1 MDTSLNIVELIENN
15 PITRLSGTYQNKLL
29 TKIKNNFTDTE
40 QQLFVASFYCFLN
53 YNQRNDFVIDLD
65 NIWKWIGFST
75 KQKAKNL
82 LEKNFVI
89 NNDYKNLLN
98 QQVSHNLFVHGGHN
112 KEIFMLT
119 IRTFK
124 LFCLKAGTEKAAQI
138 HEYYIKMEE
147 TLQEVIQE
155 ESDELKLQFENKDKE
170 LANKDKELEKKD
182 KEKDKI
188 REKTLIEQF
197 PTNEQCVYYGII
209 DNLSQSGE
217 KLIKFGNSN
226 NLKNRVVRHKDTYS
240 NFRLVNAFK
249 VENKLQIENAI
260 KENQILNKRQRELTI
275 NNKKY
280 IELLNIDGLSFTE
293 LDKIIQDIITSIE
306 YTPENYEK
314 LLNENTELKKKLS
327 EDTELNELILLKIE
341 NQKLKIENQ
350 KLKIENIKLIKKYN
364 TLLRKTK
371 PIILDEDDADA
382 EGKENLN
389 NFKNYEESINEI
401 TNTKKDAKNNINE
414 ITNTKKDE
422 INDKVYKTLIGTR
435 EEVYKEI
442 SYKTTGGLTKDDLLL
457 NKNGKIV
464 SKKKC
469 ILETQ
474 INRLEAVNLK
484 KKKVVN
490 DKISANLVDSVS
502 PSSCKG

>member
-1 MDTSLNIVELIENN
+1 MATSLNIVELIENN

-29 TKIKNNFTDTE
+29 IKIKNNFTDSE

-65 NIWKWIGFST
+65 NIWKWIGFSS
-75 KQKAKNL
+75 KYNSKRL
-82 LEKNFVI
+82 LEKKFNLDR
-89 NNDYKNLLN
+89 DYKIMLL
-98 QQVSHNLFVHGGHN
+98 QDEEQDIPTHGGHN
-112 KEIFMLT
+112 KEIILLT
-119 IRTFK
+119 VRTFK

-155 ESDELKLQFENKDKE
+155 ESDELKLQLEHKDKE
-170 LANKDKELEKKD
+170 LEHKDKELEHKDKELEKKD

-209 DNLSQSGE
+209 DNLSNDNE

-226 NLKNRVVRHKDTYS
+226 NLKNRVTRHKDTYS

-260 KENQILNKRQRELTI
+260 KENQILNTRQREITI

-280 IELLNIDGLSFTE
+280 IELLNIDGLSFIE
-293 LDKIIQDIITSIE
+293 LDKIIKEVISSIE

-314 LLNENTELKKKLS
+314 LLNENKELKKKVN
-327 EDTELNELILLKIE
+327 EDKELTDLILLRVE
-341 NQKLKIENQ
+341 NKKLKIENM
-350 KLKIENIKLIKKYN
+350 KLIKKYN
-364 TLLRKTK
+364 TLSRKTK
-371 PIILDEDDADA
+371 TTVLDEELDNV
-382 EGKENLN
+382 EE
-389 NFKNYEESINEI
+389 NYEESISKIKNEI
-401 TNTKKDAKNNINE
+401 KNIKRGKDGNYY
-414 ITNTKKDE
+414 
-422 INDKVYKTLIGTR
+422 INDKVYKKLAGTR
-435 EEVYKEI
+435 EEVFNEI
-442 SYKTTGGLTKDDLLL
+442 AYKTTGGLTKDDLVINRRGNL
-457 NKNGKIV
+457 V

-469 ILETQ
+469 IQETK
-474 INRLEAVNLK
+474 INRLEGFNLK
-484 KKKVVN
+484 KNKIIN
-490 DKISANLVDSVS
+490 DESIR
-502 PSSCKG
+502 

>member
-40 QQLFVASFYCFLN
+40 QQLFVSSFYCFLK
-53 YNQRNDFVIDLD
+53 YSQRNDFVIDLD
-65 NIWKWIGFST
+65 NIWKWMGYNQ
-75 KQKAKNL
+75 KVKAKTL
-82 LEKNFVI
+82 LEKNFKLDI
-89 NNDYKNLLN
+89 DYKILLC
-98 QQVSHNLFVHGGHN
+98 QQGKQHIHVHGGHN
-112 KEIFMLT
+112 KETILLT

-124 LFCLKAGTEKAAQI
+124 LFCLKAGTEKATQI

-155 ESDELKLQFENKDKE
+155 ESDELKLQLANKDKE
-170 LANKDKELEKKD
+170 LENKDKELEKKD

-240 NFRLVNAFK
+240 NFTLVNAFK

-260 KENQILNKRQRELTI
+260 KENQILNKRQREITI

-293 LDKIIQDIITSIE
+293 LDKIIQEIITSIE

-327 EDTELNELILLKIE
+327 EDKELNELIL
-341 NQKLKIENQ
+341 LKIENQ

>member
-1 MDTSLNIVELIENN
+1 METLNIVELIENN

-65 NIWKWIGFST
+65 NIWKWIGFGQ
-75 KQKAKNL
+75 KVKAKTL
-82 LEKNFVI
+82 LEKNFKLDI
-89 NNDYKNLLN
+89 DYKILLC
-98 QQVSHNLFVHGGHN
+98 QQGKQHIHLHGGHN
-112 KEIFMLT
+112 KETILLT
-119 IRTFK
+119 IKTFK

-155 ESDELKLQFENKDKE
+155 ESDELKLQLANKDKE
-170 LANKDKELEKKD
+170 LENKDKELEKKD

-197 PTNEQCVYYGII
+197 PNNAQCVYYGII

-226 NLKNRVVRHKDTYS
+226 NLKNRISRHKDTYS
-240 NFRLVNAFK
+240 NFTLVNAFK

-293 LDKIIQDIITSIE
+293 LDKIIQEIITSIE

-327 EDTELNELILLKIE
+327 EDKELNELIL
-341 NQKLKIENQ
+341 LKIENQ

-364 TLLRKTK
+364 TLIRKTK
-371 PIILDEDDADA
+371 PIILDEDEDET
-382 EGKENLN
+382 EGKEDLN
-389 NFKNYEESINEI
+389 NCKNYEESINKFK
-401 TNTKKDAKNNINE
+401 NAKKE
-414 ITNTKKDE
+414 KDGHYN
-422 INDKVYKTLIGTR
+422 INDKMYKTLIGTR
-435 EEVYKEI
+435 EEVYNEI

-457 NKNGKIV
+457 NKLGKIV

-469 ILETQ
+469 ILETK
-474 INRLEAVNLK
+474 INRLEEVNLN

-490 DKISANLVDSVS
+490 DKNSANLVDSV
-502 PSSCKG
+502 PPP

>member
-1 MDTSLNIVELIENN
+1 MEALNIVELIENN

-29 TKIKNNFTDTE
+29 TKIKHNFTDTE

-65 NIWKWIGFST
+65 NIWKWMGYNQKF
-75 KQKAKNL
+75 KAKFS
-82 LEKNFVI
+82 LEKNFKLDI
-89 NNDYKNLLN
+89 DYKILLCQPA
-98 QQVSHNLFVHGGHN
+98 QQKNTHGGNN
-112 KEIFMLT
+112 KETILLT
-119 IRTFK
+119 IKTFK

-155 ESDELKLQFENKDKE
+155 ESDELKLQLE
-170 LANKDKELEKKD
+170 NKDKELEKKDKELETKD

-197 PTNEQCVYYGII
+197 PNNAQCVYYGII

-226 NLKNRVVRHKDTYS
+226 NLKNRVSRHKDKYS
-240 NFRLVNAFK
+240 IFTLVNAFK

-293 LDKIIQDIITSIE
+293 LDKIIQEIITSIE

-327 EDTELNELILLKIE
+327 EDKELNELIL
-341 NQKLKIENQ
+341 LKIENQ

-364 TLLRKTK
+364 TLIRKTK
-371 PIILDEDDADA
+371 PIILDEDEDDV
-382 EGKENLN
+382 ECTEDLLE
-389 NFKNYEESINEI
+389 NYEESINEI
-401 TNTKKDAKNNINE
+401 TNEKKDLINEITNEKKDAKNIING
-414 ITNTKKDE
+414 
-422 INDKVYKTLIGTR
+422 KVYKTLIGTR

-442 SYKTTGGLTKDDLLL
+442 SYKTTGGLTKDDLLV
-457 NKNGKIV
+457 NKNWKIV

-490 DKISANLVDSVS
+490 DKISANLVDSVP

>member
-1 MDTSLNIVELIENN
+1 METSLNIVELIENN

-65 NIWKWIGFST
+65 NIWKWIGFNQ
-75 KQKAKNL
+75 KVKAKTL
-82 LEKNFVI
+82 LAKNFKLDI
-89 NNDYKNLLN
+89 DYKILLC
-98 QQVSHNLFVHGGHN
+98 QQGKQHIHLHGGHN
-112 KEIFMLT
+112 KETILLT

-155 ESDELKLQFENKDKE
+155 ESDELKLQLENKDKE
-170 LANKDKELEKKD
+170 LENKDKELEKKD

-197 PTNEQCVYYGII
+197 PNNAQCVYYGII

-240 NFRLVNAFK
+240 NFTLVNAFK

-293 LDKIIQDIITSIE
+293 LDKIIQEIITSIE

-327 EDTELNELILLKIE
+327 EDKELNELIL
-341 NQKLKIENQ
+341 LKIENQ

-364 TLLRKTK
+364 TLIRKTK
-371 PIILDEDDADA
+371 PIILDEDEDDA
-382 EGKENLN
+382 EGKEDLN
-389 NFKNYEESINEI
+389 NCKNYEESINKI
-401 TNTKKDAKNNINE
+401 KNAKKE
-414 ITNTKKDE
+414 KDGNYN
-422 INDKVYKTLIGTR
+422 INDKVYKTIIGTR

-490 DKISANLVDSVS
+490 DNISL
-502 PSSCKG
+502 

>member
-1 MDTSLNIVELIENN
+1 MEALNIVELIENN

-40 QQLFVASFYCFLN
+40 QQLFVASFYCFLK

-65 NIWKWIGFST
+65 NIWKWIGFSQ
-75 KQKAKNL
+75 KVKAKTL
-82 LEKNFVI
+82 LEKNFKLDI
-89 NNDYKNLLN
+89 DYKILLS
-98 QQVSHNLFVHGGHN
+98 QQGKLNIHVHGGHN
-112 KEIFMLT
+112 KETILLT

-124 LFCLKAGTEKAAQI
+124 LFCLKAGTEKASQI

-155 ESDELKLQFENKDKE
+155 ESDELKLQLE
-170 LANKDKELEKKD
+170 NKDKELEKKD

-197 PTNEQCVYYGII
+197 PNNAQCVYYGII

-293 LDKIIQDIITSIE
+293 LDKIIQEIITSIE

-314 LLNENTELKKKLS
+314 LLNENKELKKKLN
-327 EDTELNELILLKIE
+327 EDKELSELILLKVE
-341 NQKLKIENQ
+341 NQKLKID
-350 KLKIENIKLIKKYN
+350 NIKLIKKYN
-364 TLLRKTK
+364 TLIRKTK
-371 PIILDEDDADA
+371 PIILDEHEDDA
-382 EGKENLN
+382 EGTEDLN
-389 NFKNYEESINEI
+389 NCKNYEESINEI
-401 TNTKKDAKNNINE
+401 TNTKKDVKNNING
-414 ITNTKKDE
+414 
-422 INDKVYKTLIGTR
+422 KVYETLIGTR

-442 SYKTTGGLTKDDLLL
+442 SYKTTGGLTKDDLLV
-457 NKNGKIV
+457 NKKWEDSV
-464 SKKKC
+464 
-469 ILETQ
+469 
-474 INRLEAVNLK
+474 
-484 KKKVVN
+484 KKKVYSRN
-490 DKISANLVDSVS
+490 TN
-502 PSSCKG
+502 

>member
-1 MDTSLNIVELIENN
+1 MNIVELIENN

-65 NIWKWIGFST
+65 NIWKWIGFNQ
-75 KQKAKNL
+75 KVKAKTL
-82 LEKNFVI
+82 LAKNFKLDI
-89 NNDYKNLLN
+89 DYKILLC
-98 QQVSHNLFVHGGHN
+98 QQGKQHIHLHGGHN
-112 KEIFMLT
+112 KETILLT

-155 ESDELKLQFENKDKE
+155 ESDELKLQLENKDKE
-170 LANKDKELEKKD
+170 LANKDKELENKD

-197 PTNEQCVYYGII
+197 PNNAQCVYYGII

-240 NFRLVNAFK
+240 NFTLVNAFK

-293 LDKIIQDIITSIE
+293 LDKIIQEIITSIE

-327 EDTELNELILLKIE
+327 EDKELNELIL
-341 NQKLKIENQ
+341 LKIENQ

-364 TLLRKTK
+364 TLIRKTK
-371 PIILDEDDADA
+371 PIILDEDEDDA
-382 EGKENLN
+382 EGKEDLLE
-389 NFKNYEESINEI
+389 NYEESINKI
-401 TNTKKDAKNNINE
+401 KNAKKE
-414 ITNTKKDE
+414 KDGNYN
-422 INDKVYKTLIGTR
+422 INDKVYKTIIGTR

-490 DKISANLVDSVS
+490 DNISL
-502 PSSCKG
+502 

>member
-1 MDTSLNIVELIENN
+1 MNACLDIVELIENN

-29 TKIKNNFTDTE
+29 IKIKNNFTDSE

-65 NIWKWIGFST
+65 NIWKWIGFSQ
-75 KQKAKNL
+75 KVKAKTL
-82 LEKNFVI
+82 LEKNF
-89 NNDYKNLLN
+89 NLDMDYKILL
-98 QQVSHNLFVHGGHN
+98 SHQRKQNTHTHGGHN
-112 KEIFMLT
+112 KEIIFLT
-119 IRTFK
+119 VRTFK

-155 ESDELKLQFENKDKE
+155 ESDELKLQLEHKDKE
-170 LANKDKELEKKD
+170 LEHKDKELEHKDKELEKKD

-188 REKTLIEQF
+188 RERTLIDQF

-209 DNLSQSGE
+209 DNLSNDNE

-260 KENQILNKRQRELTI
+260 KENQILNTRQREITI

-293 LDKIIQDIITSIE
+293 LDKIIKEIISSIE

-314 LLNENTELKKKLS
+314 LLNENKELKKKLN
-327 EDTELNELILLKIE
+327 EDTELNDLILLQVE
-341 NQKLKIENQ
+341 NKKLKIENM
-350 KLKIENIKLIKKYN
+350 KIIKKYN
-364 TLLRKTK
+364 TLSRKTK
-371 PIILDEDDADA
+371 TTVLDEELD
-382 EGKENLN
+382 N
-389 NFKNYEESINEI
+389 NVEENYEESINKI
-401 TNTKKDAKNNINE
+401 KNE
-414 ITNTKKDE
+414 IKNIKRGKDGNYY
-422 INDKVYKTLIGTR
+422 INDKVYKKLTGPR
-435 EEVYKEI
+435 EEVYNEI
-442 SYKTTGGLTKDDLLL
+442 AYKTTGGLTKDDLVINRRGNL
-457 NKNGKIV
+457 V

-469 ILETQ
+469 IQETK
-474 INRLEAVNLK
+474 INRLEAFNLK
-484 KKKVVN
+484 KKNIIDEVA
-490 DKISANLVDSVS
+490 I
-502 PSSCKG
+502 

>member
-1 MDTSLNIVELIENN
+1 MEALNIVELIENN

-89 NNDYKNLLN
+89 NNDYKNMTN
-98 QQVSHNLFVHGGHN
+98 QQVTLKLFIHGGHN

-155 ESDELKLQFENKDKE
+155 ESDELKLQ
-170 LANKDKELEKKD
+170 LANKDKELENKD

-197 PTNEQCVYYGII
+197 PNNAQCVYYGII

-240 NFRLVNAFK
+240 NFTLVNAFKVENKLQIENAFK

-293 LDKIIQDIITSIE
+293 LDKIIQEIITSIE

-327 EDTELNELILLKIE
+327 EDKELNELIL
-341 NQKLKIENQ
+341 LKIENQ

-364 TLLRKTK
+364 TLIRKTK
-371 PIILDEDDADA
+371 PIILDEDEDDA
-382 EGKENLN
+382 EGKEDLN
-389 NFKNYEESINEI
+389 NCKNYEESINKI
-401 TNTKKDAKNNINE
+401 KNAKKE
-414 ITNTKKDE
+414 KDGNYN

-490 DKISANLVDSVS
+490 DNISL
-502 PSSCKG
+502 

>member
-1 MDTSLNIVELIENN
+1 METSLNIVELIENN

-65 NIWKWIGFST
+65 NIWKWIGFNQ
-75 KQKAKNL
+75 KVKAKTL
-82 LEKNFVI
+82 LAKNFKLDI
-89 NNDYKNLLN
+89 DYKILLC
-98 QQVSHNLFVHGGHN
+98 QQGKQHIHLHGGHN
-112 KEIFMLT
+112 KETILLT

-155 ESDELKLQFENKDKE
+155 ESDELKLQLENKDKE
-170 LANKDKELEKKD
+170 LENKDKELEKKD

-197 PTNEQCVYYGII
+197 PNNAQCVYYGII

-240 NFRLVNAFK
+240 NFTLVNAFK

-280 IELLNIDGLSFTE
+280 IELLNIDRLSFTE
-293 LDKIIQDIITSIE
+293 LDKIIQEIITSIE

-327 EDTELNELILLKIE
+327 EDKELNELIL
-341 NQKLKIENQ
+341 LKIENQ

-364 TLLRKTK
+364 TLIRKTK
-371 PIILDEDDADA
+371 PIILDEDEDDA
-382 EGKENLN
+382 EGKEDLLE
-389 NFKNYEESINEI
+389 NYEESINKI
-401 TNTKKDAKNNINE
+401 KNAKKE
-414 ITNTKKDE
+414 KDGNYN
-422 INDKVYKTLIGTR
+422 INDKVYKTIIGTR

-490 DKISANLVDSVS
+490 DNISL
-502 PSSCKG
+502 

>member
-1 MDTSLNIVELIENN
+1 MEALNIVELIENN

-40 QQLFVASFYCFLN
+40 QQLFVASFYCFLK

-89 NNDYKNLLN
+89 NNDYKNLGN
-98 QQVSHNLFVHGGHN
+98 QQVTHKLFIHGGHN

-124 LFCLKAGTEKAAQI
+124 LFCLKAGTEKATQI

-155 ESDELKLQFENKDKE
+155 ESDELKIQLENKDKE
-170 LANKDKELEKKD
+170 LENKDKELENKDKELENKDKELEKKD

-197 PTNEQCVYYGII
+197 PNNAQCVYYGII

-293 LDKIIQDIITSIE
+293 LDKIIQEIITSIE

-314 LLNENTELKKKLS
+314 LLNENKDLKKKLN
-327 EDTELNELILLKIE
+327 EDKELSELILLKVE
-341 NQKLKIENQ
+341 NQKLKID
-350 KLKIENIKLIKKYN
+350 NIKLIKTYN
-364 TLLRKTK
+364 ALLRKTK
-371 PIILDEDDADA
+371 PIILDENDA
-382 EGKENLN
+382 ECTEDLLE
-389 NFKNYEESINEI
+389 NYEESINKI
-401 TNTKKDAKNNINE
+401 KNAKKE
-414 ITNTKKDE
+414 KDE
-422 INDKVYKTLIGTR
+422 INDKVYKKLIGTR
-435 EEVYKEI
+435 EEVYNEI

-457 NKNGKIV
+457 NKLGKIV

-469 ILETQ
+469 ILETK
-474 INRLEAVNLK
+474 INRLEEVNLK

-490 DKISANLVDSVS
+490 DKISANLVDSV
-502 PSSCKG
+502 PPP

>member
-1 MDTSLNIVELIENN
+1 
-15 PITRLSGTYQNKLL
+15 
-29 TKIKNNFTDTE
+29 
-40 QQLFVASFYCFLN
+40 
-53 YNQRNDFVIDLD
+53 
-65 NIWKWIGFST
+65 
-75 KQKAKNL
+75 
-82 LEKNFVI
+82 
-89 NNDYKNLLN
+89 
-98 QQVSHNLFVHGGHN
+98 
-112 KEIFMLT
+112 
-119 IRTFK
+119 
-124 LFCLKAGTEKAAQI
+124 
-138 HEYYIKMEE
+138 MEE

-155 ESDELKLQFENKDKE
+155 ESDELKLQLE
-170 LANKDKELEKKD
+170 NKDKELEKKD

-197 PTNEQCVYYGII
+197 PNNAQCVYYGII

-240 NFRLVNAFK
+240 NFTLVNAFK

-293 LDKIIQDIITSIE
+293 LDKIIQEIITSIE

-327 EDTELNELILLKIE
+327 EDKELNELIL
-341 NQKLKIENQ
+341 LKIENQ

-371 PIILDEDDADA
+371 PFEYEDDT
-382 EGKENLN
+382 EGKEDLD
-389 NFKNYEESINEI
+389 NFKNYEESINKI
-401 TNTKKDAKNNINE
+401 KNAKKE
-414 ITNTKKDE
+414 KDGNYN
-422 INDKVYKTLIGTR
+422 INDKVYKTIIGTR

-469 ILETQ
+469 ILETK

-490 DKISANLVDSVS
+490 DNISL
-502 PSSCKG
+502 